1 MAVAID
7 RRAVGRGIVAYLAVA
22 VPCGLVLWLG
32 GPSQAGH
39 ESNLWVVAALALVL
53 VAPLLAGAV
62 AGGAEPSPLVHGA
75 LAVAV
80 PAGAFL
86 IVRVIVGVGQGT
98 LTATQAVNFLLFLVV
113 FTSLGMLGGYLGF
126 RRRQRLA

>member
-1 MAVAID
+1 MAVAVD

-22 VPCGLVLWLG
+22 VPCGVVLWLG
-32 GPSQAGH
+32 GSTKSGH
-39 ESNLWVVAALALVL
+39 ESNLWVAAALATVL

-62 AGGAEPSPLVHGA
+62 AGGAQRAPLVHGA
-75 LAVAV
+75 LAVAA

-86 IVRVIVGVGQGT
+86 VIRLIVGIAGGT
-98 LTATQAVNFLLFLVV
+98 LTAAQAANFVLFLVV

-126 RRRQRLA
+126 RRRQRLS